1 VLKFSPTFG
10 VLSIILATDMLE
22 SHSRALKTAS
32 LFIGMFDKHVNYTYK
47 NIPKGIGMENMQ
59 TKGSPY
65 DGR

>member
-1 VLKFSPTFG
+1 
-10 VLSIILATDMLE
+10 MLE